1 MSRGPEG
8 RLTVRGIERLVAEM
22 AFPDKLAAL
31 RKERGL
37 TQQQLADRVGVH
49 VIQIRRYERSASQ
62 PTLEV
67 IRQIALALSV
77 SADALIFDQEERG
90 PDEELR
96 LKFEAVRAMTDE
108 DKRIIASLLD
118 AYIKKHQIEHVLAR

>member
-1 MSRGPEG
+1 
-8 RLTVRGIERLVAEM
+8 M
-22 AFPDKLAAL
+22 AFPGKLAAL

-37 TQQQLADRVGVH
+37 TQQKLADRVGVH
-49 VIQIRRYERSASQ
+49 VIQVRRYERGVSQ

-90 PDEELR
+90 PEEELR
-96 LKFEAVRAMTDE
+96 LKFEAVRAMSDE
-108 DKRIIASLLD
+108 DKRVIASLLD
-118 AYIKKHQIEHVLAR
+118 AYIKKHQIEHVLAH